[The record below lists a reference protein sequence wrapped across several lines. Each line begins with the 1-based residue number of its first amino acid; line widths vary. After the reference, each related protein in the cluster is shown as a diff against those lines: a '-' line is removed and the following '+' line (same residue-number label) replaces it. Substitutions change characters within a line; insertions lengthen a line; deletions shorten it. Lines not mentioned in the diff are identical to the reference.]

1 MDKNFNRLDY
11 YYDYFRNVSPNTF
24 SVKKEGDSIVIS
36 NITPKSNK
44 ILDLLRKGL
53 LENSTITR

>member
-1 MDKNFNRLDY
+1 MDKKFNRLDY

-53 LENSTITR
+53 LENSTIAR